1 MIAIKEYTEQDNQ
14 FYPTPAHIVLKMQVL
29 IDFKKV
35 RSILEPSAGKG
46 DILDALKDMLKLNK
60 LNSPEY
66 IDCVEIDP
74 NLRAILKD
82 KGYNVVGQDFLAY
95 QSYTQYDLIIMNPP
109 FKDGDKHLL
118 KALEMCKNGGQVCC
132 ILNAETL
139 RKPYTVYRQELSRKL
154 DEYDAKIKYIS
165 NGFSAA
171 ERKTEV
177 DTAIVYVDIPEKKYT
192 FDLFET
198 LIASDDYESIHNEYS
213 HTQLATNDIISNVLR
228 RYNDEC
234 KLGLELLNL
243 YDRLDVLLPKSDKP
257 FEHPLIELAVR
268 SSEHE
273 AEKLSKQNKYLREL
287 RYKYWTILFQSQ
299 ELSRLFTQEVREKL
313 YKDMNRFRSYD
324 FTLSNIK
331 ALQIELSAN
340 LSSNIEDAILQQ
352 FEKLTY
358 TYSMGCSK
366 NVHYFNGWKTNNAY
380 MINRKVIIPCYD
392 VFDRW
397 GYWNEYRIYDKLDE
411 LEKCLTYLDGGKTE
425 GMTIQEHKNRHY
437 GKQKY
442 CGEPLDLKYFRVEPK
457 KKGTLHVWFKDL
469 DLLKKFNIFGANKKG
484 WLPDSYGKASYKN
497 MSAEE
502 KAVIDEFQGEKDYN
516 ETMENR
522 NYYMALSTASMPQI
536 GMVNARV
543 MEIANDMNNVEE
555 GS

>member
-1 MIAIKEYTEQDNQ
+1 MLAIKEYTEQDNQ
-14 FYPTPAHIVLKMQVL
+14 FYPTPEHIVQQMQIM

-46 DILDALKDMLKLNK
+46 DILDALKGMLKLNK
-60 LNSPEY
+60 LNSPVF

-82 KGYNVVGQDFLAY
+82 KGYNVVGQDFLTY
-95 QSYTQYDLIIMNPP
+95 QSYTQYDLIVMNPP

-139 RKPYTVYRQELSRKL
+139 RNPCTVYRQDLSRKL
-154 DEYDAKIKYIS
+154 TEYNAKIKYIS

-171 ERKTEV
+171 ERKTDV
-177 DTAIVYVDIPEKKYT
+177 DTAIVYVDIPEKKYS
-192 FDLFET
+192 FDLFDT
-198 LIASDDYESIHNEYS
+198 LIASDDYEEIHNEYS

-228 RYNDEC
+228 QFNDEC

-243 YDRLDVLLPKSDKP
+243 YDRVENLIPKTNRCK
-257 FEHPLIELAVR
+257 EVPLISLGVEC
-268 SSEHE
+268 SEYDGVG
-273 AEKLSKQNKYLREL
+273 EKMSKQNKFLREL
-287 RYKYWTILFQSQ
+287 RYKYWTILFQTQ
-299 ELSRLFTQEVREKL
+299 EMSRLFTQDVRDKL
-313 YKDMNRFRSYD
+313 YSDMNRFRSYD

-340 LSSNIEDAILQQ
+340 LSGNIEDAILQQ

-358 TYSMGCSK
+358 THSMGCSK
-366 NVHYFNGWKTNNAY
+366 NVHYFNGWKTNDAY
-380 MINRKVIIPCYD
+380 KINKKVIIPCYD

-397 GYWNEYRIYDKLDE
+397 GYWNEYRIYDKLEE
-411 LEKCLTYLDGGKTE
+411 LEKCFTYLDGGKTE
-425 GMTIQEHKNRHY
+425 GKSIQEHRNYDYK
-437 GKQKY
+437 KQKY

-469 DLLKKFNIFGANKKG
+469 ELLKKFNIFGANKKG
-484 WLPDSYGKASYKN
+484 WLPDSYGKTTYKN

-516 ETMENR
+516 KTMENR
-522 NYYMALSTASMPQI
+522 NYYMNLSTSNLIQI
-536 GMVNARV
+536 T
-543 MEIANDMNNVEE
+543 MEE
-555 GS
+555 